1 MKIAEAFV
9 DIRIDREKAKKEAR
23 TAGQDAFKEITD
35 VFKAGIFIKGLD
47 TAISQASDLNETVS
61 KTKVIFG
68 DSGAEIE
75 RWSTNSARQ
84 LGVSQRAALDA
95 ASTFATFGK
104 SAGLAGADL
113 TGFSEQLVGLSS
125 DLASFYNTS
134 PEQAIQAIGAALRG
148 ESEPIRQYG
157 VLLDDA
163 TLKAQALSLGVY
175 DGNGALTQQQRVL
188 AAQAA
193 ILAQTSDAQ
202 GDFARTAD
210 GVANSQRIAKAETE
224 NAATSLGQ
232 SFLPVYQRIVTVVG
246 QGAKVFGEL
255 PPAVQTGVVA
265 LSSLVAF
272 SGPIGKLA
280 DVIEKVRKQVGTA
293 STSMTTLSSATT
305 AAGAAFTILGGT
317 VAALSI
323 FDELIGRT
331 GDVTDEMN
339 ALLAATTGTGGGAA
353 DLVNAFAELTKAS
366 ATSQS
371 SLGQFSDLM
380 LGLEPNVAR
389 VNAMTEAFGRV
400 LEQSPDA
407 AQSLIDALQQVIDS
421 AEAGSEG
428 AQNFAEG
435 WGLTQEVLDGF
446 AKKAATAKAAT
457 EALGTSAATTTPQTE
472 DLAAATDDA
481 AEAADRLE
489 QATRDAAAAVDDA
502 YSGQFRYRDAVKRVE
517 DAFVQLVLKRD
528 AAQKD
533 PTPDNVRALD
543 DAVQDLEESF
553 QNQAQAAADVAVQQ
567 AALNGNTLTASERT
581 QAQIDELLRLRDSV
595 APGSE
600 LARFLDGYVEQ
611 LLKVPGTI
619 DTRIDVDAAEA
630 LRIFDLLISKA
641 SRYKGLI
648 ADSSLRNAM
657 EGRGATGPTGQTGL
671 QTAGKGAGSADTLVA
686 GGQVITPQKASEDEL
701 KRVGDA
707 LGIVGG
713 QLAKVDA
720 AKAVNNRN
728 AQILAEAEIKRQ
740 DALVEAQYKAGT
752 LSLDAYRTYLQRRS
766 ESYEAYSA
774 ESSALLAQVRQLNDT
789 EDREIERLQRES
801 DQRQAQQQREA
812 DKAAAEAAR
821 EAADAE
827 EKRLQ
832 DELDRQEAAHQAYL
846 DRVEE
851 AYRRARARR
860 AFAEAAD
867 EVDKAIREMD
877 AAGTKA
883 GLYSLDP
890 KRTAEERAAA
900 NAEYQAAQDRA
911 ASALEDRARAGAQ
924 ASGLQ
929 DGTEAFAQAVRDAL
943 RGDAANAP
951 ALADEISKILLGYD
965 LFPAS
970 TDTSGQ
976 GTIFSSGRR
985 TSQTNGF
992 AIGEGAPSA
1001 SQAAITFAPTIQLLK
1016 LGSFSNADTEILAEA
1031 LDEYWRAR
1039 R

>member
-9 DIRIDREKAKKEAR
+9 DIRIDKGQAQKEAKSAAESAMSSIR
-23 TAGQDAFKEITD
+23 QVFAAG
-35 VFKAGIFIKGLD
+35 VFIKGIQES
-47 TAISQASDLNETVS
+47 ISQASDLNETVS

-84 LGVSQRAALDA
+84 FGVSQRAALDA

-113 TGFSEQLVGLSS
+113 TGFSQQLVGLSS

-134 PEQAIQAIGAALRG
+134 PEQAITAIGAALRG

-163 TLKAQALSLGVY
+163 TLKARALSLGVY
-175 DGNGALTQQQRVL
+175 DGTGNLTQQARVL
-188 AAQAA
+188 AAQAE

-210 GVANSQRIAKAETE
+210 GLANSQRIAKAESE
-224 NAATSLGQ
+224 NAAASLGQ

-246 QGAKVFGEL
+246 EGAKVFGEL
-255 PPAVQTGVVA
+255 PAGVQTGVVA
-265 LSSLVAF
+265 LAGLVAF
-272 SGPIGKLA
+272 SGPIGKVGDA
-280 DVIEKVRKQVGTA
+280 ISGVRSALTT
-293 STSMTTLSSATT
+293 STGAVSNFGK
-305 AAGAAFTILGGT
+305 AAGAAGAAVGILGGA
-317 VAALSI
+317 VAALAI
-323 FDELIGRT
+323 FDELVGRT

-339 ALLAATTGTGGGAA
+339 ALLAATTNANGGTA
-353 DLVNAFAELTKAS
+353 DLVNRFADLVSAS
-366 ATSQS
+366 ATTQS
-371 SLGQFSDLM
+371 SIGQFSDLV
-380 LGLEPNVAR
+380 GAGFDDTTVRAD
-389 VNAMTEAFGRV
+389 AMAEAFDKV
-400 LEQSPDA
+400 LAQSPEVA
-407 AQSLIDALQQVIDS
+407 LTLAESLGKVVDS

-428 AQNFAEG
+428 AANFAEG
-435 WGLTQEVLDGF
+435 WGLSRDVVAAFTT
-446 AKKAATAKAAT
+446 KANNAKAAT
-457 EALGTSAATTTPQTE
+457 EALGTSAATTAPQTQ
-472 DLAAATDDA
+472 DLATATDDA
-481 AEAADRLE
+481 ADAAERLE
-489 QATRDAAAAVDDA
+489 QATRDAASAVDDA

-648 ADSSLRNAM
+648 TDSSLRNAM

-701 KRVGDA
+701 KRVGNA

-867 EVDKAIREMD
+867 EVDKAIKELD

-924 ASGLQ
+924 ASGIQ

-976 GTIFSSGRR
+976 GTIFGSGRR
-985 TSQTNGF
+985 TSQANGF
-992 AIGEGAPSA
+992 AIGEGALSSA
-1001 SQAAITFAPTIQLLK
+1001 AGGVFAPNIQLLK
-1016 LGSFSNADTEILAEA
+1016 LGSFSNADTEILAAA